1 MEKEYKQ
8 IQKKAFYLTVLSNVI
23 FFLLLMIIVAW
34 RETYPPPEEYG
45 IELGFESINNSE
57 LYESEN
63 SNDTESIEES
73 SEKTINEA
81 NNISNEKVVEEND
94 KMENSEDLVN
104 NDESN
109 NQNYDNTNESDVL
122 IEETNTNNSNNQDE
136 ESSIS
141 SENII
146 DSSSTSNSSNQI
158 IDERAIYNS
167 TKTSGAKGSSLEMQG
182 WIWDFEPNPQD
193 KSSESGKIVFEITV
207 DYYGEIVGLKTIE
220 TTLSPKVENIYKEE
234 ILKLTFSPTNNRNP
248 ADISK
253 GKITFIIKTN

>member
-8 IQKKAFYLTVLSNVI
+8 IQKKAFYLTVLSNVL

-34 RETYPPPEEYG
+34 KETYPPPEEYG

-94 KMENSEDLVN
+94 KMENSEDLLN
-104 NDESN
+104 NDESD
-109 NQNYDNTNESDVL
+109 NQNYENINESDVL
-122 IEETNTNNSNNQDE
+122 KEEINTNNSNNQNQE
-136 ESSIS
+136 ASVS

-146 DSSSTSNSSNQI
+146 DSSSISNSSNEI

-167 TKTSGAKGSSLEMQG
+167 NKISGTKGSSLEMQG

-193 KSSESGKIVFEITV
+193 KSSESGKIVFEIIV

-234 ILKLTFSPTNNRNP
+234 VLKLTFSPTNTNNP